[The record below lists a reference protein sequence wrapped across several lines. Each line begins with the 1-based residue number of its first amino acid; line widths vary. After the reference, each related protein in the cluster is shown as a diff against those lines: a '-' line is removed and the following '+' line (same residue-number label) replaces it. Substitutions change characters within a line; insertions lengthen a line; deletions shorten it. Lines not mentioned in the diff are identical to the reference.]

1 MIYHYNNFFVKILKG
16 VNLMKNQFFK
26 VLGLLSL
33 PALVFAQDKLS
44 SGDTAWM
51 LVATAFVMLMTP
63 AGLALFYGGMTRNK
77 NVLNTMGMSLIAFA
91 VGTLVWV
98 VAGYSIA
105 FGEGDFIGTGK
116 ILLSGITSDTL
127 SGTIPELLFVAF
139 QGTFAAIAVAI
150 ASGSMI
156 ERVKFST
163 FIIFSALWIL
173 AVYAPITHWAWG
185 GGESLNF
192 DEMDFAGG
200 TVVHINAGVAGFVVA
215 MILGRRKD
223 YGEVALKPFSPVL
236 TVLGAALLWFGW
248 FGFNAGS
255 QVAADGI
262 AGNAFLITNVAASL
276 GVIGWLSAE
285 YMVYKKPTL
294 VGGASGAISGL
305 VAITPASGS
314 AGVTG
319 AIIIGLVGGIV
330 GFIGVSKV
338 KKLFRVDDSLDAFWV
353 HGLVGIWGSIA
364 TAIFIAPYLM
374 ADNYNM
380 SSQLV
385 SQIQAIVLTVVY
397 SGIVTAI
404 VYFIAS
410 LLTDGGRV
418 DEEIEFTGLDE
429 KVHGEKALNL

>member
-1 MIYHYNNFFVKILKG
+1 
-16 VNLMKNQFFK
+16 MKNRFLALIAMMALP
-26 VLGLLSL
+26 VIASAEDTLSG
-33 PALVFAQDKLS
+33 
-44 SGDTAWM
+44 GDTAWM

-63 AGLALFYGGMTRNK
+63 AGLALFYGGMTRSK
-77 NVLNTMGMSLIAFA
+77 NVLNTMGMSLIAYA

-105 FGEGDFIGTGK
+105 FGSGDFIGTGK
-116 ILLSGITSDTL
+116 ILLAGITDKSLT
-127 SGTIPELLFVAF
+127 GTIPELLFVAF

-163 FIIFSALWIL
+163 FTIFAALWIL
-173 AVYAPITHWAWG
+173 VVYAPITHWAWG
-185 GGESLNF
+185 GGETLNF
-192 DEMDFAGG
+192 GEMDFAGG

-223 YGEVALKPFSPVL
+223 YGRAALKPFSPVYA
-236 TVLGAALLWFGW
+236 VLGAALLWFGW

-255 QVAADGI
+255 EVAADGV
-262 AGNAFLITNVAASL
+262 AGNAFLITNVAAAL
-276 GVIGWLSAE
+276 GVIGWLIAE
-285 YMVYKKPTL
+285 YVVYKTPTL
-294 VGGASGAISGL
+294 IGGASGAVAGL

-330 GFIGVSKV
+330 GFIGVSKL
-338 KKLFRVDDSLDAFWV
+338 KKLFKVDDSLDAFWV

-374 ADNYNM
+374 ADDYNM
-380 SSQLV
+380 GAQLISQLK
-385 SQIQAIVLTVVY
+385 AIGLTIVY
-397 SGIVTAI
+397 SAVATA
-404 VYFIAS
+404 VVFFIAS
-410 LLTDGGRV
+410 ILTGGGRV
-418 DEEIEFTGLDE
+418 DEETELIGLDE
-429 KVHGEKALNL
+429 KIHGEKAMNL

>member
-1 MIYHYNNFFVKILKG
+1 
-16 VNLMKNQFFK
+16 MKNRFLALIAMLALP
-26 VLGLLSL
+26 VIASAEDTLSG
-33 PALVFAQDKLS
+33 
-44 SGDTAWM
+44 GDTAWM

-63 AGLALFYGGMTRNK
+63 AGLALFYGGMTRSK
-77 NVLNTMGMSLIAFA
+77 NVLNTMGMSLIAYA

-105 FGEGDFIGTGK
+105 FGSGDFIGTGK
-116 ILLSGITSDTL
+116 ILLTGITDKSLT
-127 SGTIPELLFVAF
+127 GTIPELLFVAF

-163 FIIFSALWIL
+163 FTIFAALWIL
-173 AVYAPITHWAWG
+173 VVYAPITHWAWG
-185 GGESLNF
+185 GGETLNF
-192 DEMDFAGG
+192 GEMDFAGG

-223 YGEVALKPFSPVL
+223 YGRAALKPFSPVYA
-236 TVLGAALLWFGW
+236 VLGAALLWFGW

-255 QVAADGI
+255 EVAADGI
-262 AGNAFLITNVAASL
+262 AGNAFLITNVAAAL
-276 GVIGWLSAE
+276 GVIGWLIAE
-285 YMVYKKPTL
+285 YIIYKTPTL
-294 VGGASGAISGL
+294 IGGASGAVAGL

-330 GFIGVSKV
+330 GFIGVSKL
-338 KKLFRVDDSLDAFWV
+338 KKLFKVDDSLDAFWV

-374 ADNYNM
+374 ADDYNM
-380 SSQLV
+380 GTQIISQLK
-385 SQIQAIVLTVVY
+385 AIGLTIAY
-397 SGIVTAI
+397 SAVATAV

-410 LLTDGGRV
+410 MLTGGGRV
-418 DEEIEFTGLDE
+418 DEETELIGLDE
-429 KVHGEKALNL
+429 KIHGEKAMNL

>member
-1 MIYHYNNFFVKILKG
+1 
-16 VNLMKNQFFK
+16 MKNIFALS
-26 VLGLLSL
+26 VLL
-33 PALVFAQDKLS
+33 PIAAFAEDAKLD

-63 AGLALFYGGMTRNK
+63 AGLALFYGGMTRSK

-98 VAGYSIA
+98 IAGYSIA
-105 FGEGDFIGTGK
+105 FGTGDFIGTGK
-116 ILLSGITSDTL
+116 IFLSGITDQSL

-163 FIIFSALWIL
+163 FVVFSALWIL

-185 GGESLNF
+185 GGETLNF
-192 DEMDFAGG
+192 GEMDFAGG

-215 MILGRRKD
+215 MLLGKRRD
-223 YGEVALKPFSPVL
+223 YGKAAIKPFSPVL

-255 QVAADGI
+255 EVAADGV

-276 GVIGWLSAE
+276 GVIGWLIVE
-285 YMVYKKPTL
+285 YIFYKKATL
-294 VGGASGAISGL
+294 IGGASGAVAGL

-314 AGVTG
+314 ADVTG

-330 GFIGVSKV
+330 GFLGVTKI
-338 KKLFRVDDSLDAFWV
+338 KKMFNVDDSLDAFWV

-374 ADNYNM
+374 PEDFAFG
-380 SSQLV
+380 SQLMA
-385 SQIQAIVLTVVY
+385 QIKAIGLTIIY

-404 VYFIAS
+404 VFFISS
-410 LLTDGGRV
+410 LVTGGGRV
-418 DEEIEFTGLDE
+418 DEETEQMGLDE
-429 KVHGEKALNL
+429 ATHGEKSINL